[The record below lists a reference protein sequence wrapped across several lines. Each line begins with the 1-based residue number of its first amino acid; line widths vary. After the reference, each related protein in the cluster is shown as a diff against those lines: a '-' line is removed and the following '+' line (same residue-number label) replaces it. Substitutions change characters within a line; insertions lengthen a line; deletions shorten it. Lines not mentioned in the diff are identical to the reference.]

1 MEGWSTTA
9 ILITSGYTMSSKA
22 FFEADEETSAE
33 TDMDNKA
40 DLAII
45 TGNTFVGC
53 KNDYTR
59 NTLTGGTKIYC
70 TANSASDNFR
80 LSSGTEGSMFYVTG
94 NVTRESDT
102 TVPAGSTL
110 TVAEGKT
117 LTIDSGVALTV
128 NGALAGTVVG
138 KDSTSKLVLAEDS
151 VYGDMKAGTY
161 AWSEGAWKADAATV
175 LQRALAY
182 QYDPAYEYT
191 NKPVIE
197 GATVTYT
204 GSQADFTDNAEEGN
218 ENPTRATADLARLL
232 GAIWR
237 VDEGKSVSVIT
248 YSDKAYTW
256 NAESGRKGSNWENDG
271 TTLISAV
278 ADAAKTGLSDGS
290 ESFSFTIN
298 SEEVTL
304 VLKVSG

>member
-1 MEGWSTTA
+1 M
-9 ILITSGYTMSSKA
+9 
-22 FFEADEETSAE
+22 
-33 TDMDNKA
+33 
-40 DLAII
+40 
-45 TGNTFVGC
+45 
-53 KNDYTR
+53 
-59 NTLTGGTKIYC
+59 
-70 TANSASDNFR
+70 
-80 LSSGTEGSMFYVTG
+80 
-94 NVTRESDT
+94 
-102 TVPAGSTL
+102 
-110 TVAEGKT
+110 
-117 LTIDSGVALTV
+117 
-128 NGALAGTVVG
+128 
-138 KDSTSKLVLAEDS
+138 
-151 VYGDMKAGTY
+151 
-161 AWSEGAWKADAATV
+161 

-204 GSQADFTDNAEEGN
+204 GSLADFTDNAEEGN

-304 VLKVSG
+304 VQKVSG